1 MISDVLFDAKEEIER
16 YLTDPIFFDTYSDP
30 NLRNRLN
37 DLIAKM
43 EEIRIELDTPPN
55 VTAIKEEESLKRVVA
70 DLIQKIEERCKK
82 ADIKHRLVK
91 VHENHDAN
99 EAIEISLPDG
109 RDHRKVTIEHIVK
122 ARELLGISFEKYCF
136 LSGYKAICCYE
147 QNYIEAIVE
156 PLEKTSS
163 FFYLWNLDE
172 REFKSEATQAI
183 PGKSNITISI
193 SPISEQAKVLLG
205 DGLNISGVSLKI
217 NGLEISGHD
226 EALNCLKEYANSIF
240 FQIELTREIPFLLVR
255 TRFQKQIISSWYP
268 ESIELEYP
276 KCKYDEE
283 SISLYWYA
291 RSANGMPLLQYLAY
305 YQIIEFYFPL
315 YSQIKA
321 KNTIKNILKS
331 PGFNVHNDTEVIKLL
346 NIARSGLGQG
356 AGSERIQLEAT
367 LQECLNIFLLK
378 EFLNENKER
387 KEFFKKKE
395 KVLALEGLATEQA
408 DDVLRKNV
416 ANRIY
421 DIRCRIVHTKTEN
434 DFEKARSIY
443 PFTQEANLLTHDISL
458 INYIAKQVLIASSSE
473 FKH

>member
-1 MISDVLFDAKEEIER
+1 MISDVLSDAKEEIER
-16 YLTDPIFFDTYSDP
+16 YLTDPVFFDTYSEP
-30 NLRNRLN
+30 GLRNRLN

-43 EEIRIELDTPPN
+43 EEIMIELDTPPDI
-55 VTAIKEEESLKRVVA
+55 TTIKEEESLKRVAA
-70 DLIQKIEERCKK
+70 DLLQKIEERCKK
-82 ADIKHRLVK
+82 ADVEHRLVK
-91 VHENHDAN
+91 VYESHNTN
-99 EAIEISLPDG
+99 EGIEISLQDG
-109 RDHRKVTIEHIVK
+109 RNKRKVIIEHIFQ
-122 ARELLGISFEKYCF
+122 ARELLEISFEKYCF

-147 QNYIEAIVE
+147 QNYIEAIIT
-156 PLEKTSS
+156 PLENAST

-172 REFKSEATQAI
+172 REFNSEVTQTV

-193 SPISEQAKVLLG
+193 SPISEQAKILLG

-217 NGLEISGHD
+217 NGLEISEHD
-226 EALNCLKEYANSIF
+226 EALNCLKAYANSIF
-240 FQIELTREIPFLLVR
+240 FQLDLTREIPLLLAR
-255 TRFQKQIISSWYP
+255 TRFQKQTISSWYP

-291 RSANGMPLLQYLAY
+291 KSANRMPLLQYLAY

-321 KNTIKNILKS
+321 KNTIQNILKS
-331 PGFNVHNDTEVIKLL
+331 PGFNVHNDSEIIKLL

-356 AGSERIQLEAT
+356 AGSERIQLDAT
-367 LQECLNIFLLK
+367 LQECLNISLLK
-378 EFLNENKER
+378 EFLNENQER

-395 KVLALEGLATEQA
+395 KVLTLEGLATEQA
-408 DDVLRKNV
+408 DDILRKSV

>member
-30 NLRNRLN
+30 GLRNRLN

-43 EEIRIELDTPPN
+43 EEIRIELDSPPDI
-55 VTAIKEEESLKRVVA
+55 TTIKEEESLKRVVT
-70 DLIQKIEERCKK
+70 DLLQKIEERCKK
-82 ADIKHRLVK
+82 ANIEHRLVK
-91 VHENHDAN
+91 VHENHDTN
-99 EAIEISLPDG
+99 EAIEISLQDG
-109 RDHRKVTIEHIVK
+109 RNKRKVTIEHIVK
-122 ARELLGISFEKYCF
+122 ARELLEISFEKYCF

-147 QNYIEAIVE
+147 QNYIEAILE
-156 PLEKTSS
+156 PLEKNPSS
-163 FFYLWNLDE
+163 FYLWNLDE
-172 REFKSEATQAI
+172 RGFKSEVTQAV

-205 DGLNISGVSLKI
+205 DGLNILGVSLKI

-240 FQIELTREIPFLLVR
+240 FQLDLTREIPLLLVR
-255 TRFQKQIISSWYP
+255 TRSQEQIISRRHP

-276 KCKYDEE
+276 KCKYDEK

-321 KNTIKNILKS
+321 KKTIQNILKS
-331 PGFNVHNDTEVIKLL
+331 PDFNVHNDTEIIKLL
-346 NIARSGLGQG
+346 NIARSASGQG
-356 AGSERIQLEAT
+356 AGNERAQLDTT

-378 EFLNENKER
+378 EFLNENQER
-387 KEFFKKKE
+387 KEFFKQKE
-395 KVLALEGLATEQA
+395 KVLALEGLATEQ
-408 DDVLRKNV
+408 DDEALRKTV

-443 PFTQEANLLTHDISL
+443 PFTKEANRLTHDISL